1 MRGIMAELKLVV
13 NEQKTRI
20 CRSSESTFDFLGSTI
35 GTHRNR
41 KTGEPY
47 IGVCPSHERVSEVLR
62 AITEQTGRKWGW
74 VDHCE
79 APRSN
84 PLRRLLRRG
93 LLAVTGD
100 MRGVRHEREMV
111 KRLNWRLRGWAN
123 YFSLGGWNR
132 VSCRIDQHVQRRLR
146 QWMCTKHK
154 VSSGGYRKWS
164 HLYFYDNGLVRLKG
178 RPCISS

>member
-1 MRGIMAELKLVV
+1 MAELKLVV

-20 CRSSESTFDFLGSTI
+20 CRASESTFDFLGYTI
-35 GTHRNR
+35 GVRRNR

-74 VDHCE
+74 FD
-79 APRSN
+79 
-84 PLRRLLRRG
+84 
-93 LLAVTGD
+93 
-100 MRGVRHEREMV
+100 EREMV
-111 KRLNWRLRGWAN
+111 KRLNWTLRGWAN